1 MSDDD
6 FPSNGPTKENG
17 NPLKEYF
24 KGILPFLLLILKE
37 IKSNWPLYSII
48 LFVCFI
54 FPPQDY
60 GSIST
65 IIGILY
71 ILFNVKLI
79 TPIKSEIKEIKKD
92 VENTN
97 NEIKEIKKDVENTN
111 NEIKEI
117 KKDVENTNNE
127 IKEIKKNV
135 EDTNNE
141 IKELKSSIDKKFEDV
156 SIAIKEINNNDKFK
170 NKTNSSDN

>member
-1 MSDDD
+1 MSEDD
-6 FPSNGPTKENG
+6 FPSNGHTKENG

-54 FPPQDY
+54 FPPKDY

-92 VENTN
+92 VE
-97 NEIKEIKKDVENTN
+97 
-111 NEIKEI
+111 
-117 KKDVENTNNE
+117 
-127 IKEIKKNV
+127 
-135 EDTNNE
+135 DTNNE
-141 IKELKSSIDKKFEDV
+141 IKELKSGIDKKFEDV

-170 NKTNSSDN
+170 SKTNSSDN

>member
-1 MSDDD
+1 MSEDD

-17 NPLKEYF
+17 NPLKEYL
-24 KGILPFLLLILKE
+24 KGILPFLLLIIKE
-37 IKSNWPLYSII
+37 IKSNLPLYSII
-48 LFVCFI
+48 LIICFI

-92 VENTN
+92 IEN
-97 NEIKEIKKDVENTN
+97 
-111 NEIKEI
+111 
-117 KKDVENTNNE
+117 
-127 IKEIKKNV
+127 
-135 EDTNNE
+135 TNNE
-141 IKELKSSIDKKFEDV
+141 IKELKSGIDKKFEDV
-156 SIAIKEINNNDKFK
+156 SIAIKEINNKDKFK
-170 NKTNSSDN
+170 SKTNSIDN